1 MWAARVSS
9 ASKAFPPPPQTARG
23 ENAMTEDLLTLS
35 VKLKSGR
42 FESSLTIPFPSDKD
56 THEKSL
62 AAWTQMVQTGFK
74 IGATEM
80 IAVLEKGE
88 TKMVK
93 P

>member
-1 MWAARVSS
+1 M
-9 ASKAFPPPPQTARG
+9 P
-23 ENAMTEDLLTLS
+23 EDLLTLS

-42 FESSLTIPFPSDKD
+42 FESSLTVPFPSDKD

-62 AAWTQMVQTGFK
+62 AAWMQMVQTGFK

-80 IAVLEKGE
+80 TAILDKAE

-93 P
+93 S